1 MGMVGFSRVIK
12 LVAIAAAA
20 ATFLMGASTQSRA
33 ETCHVRL
40 NIVKAGFIIGVGGGS
55 GTLTCHGQRYR
66 LSVGG
71 VGIGSLGLAAV
82 DLVGTA
88 ANVHRPSDV
97 AGTYGAAGAG
107 ATFIAGG
114 QVATLQ
120 NGNGVVLSLGGV
132 QAGFQV
138 SLSLGGMTLA
148 LQ

>member
-1 MGMVGFSRVIK
+1 MFSFSRAIK
-12 LVAIAAAA
+12 FGAVALAAAA
-20 ATFLMGASTQSRA
+20 IVAGAATPSRA
-33 ETCHVRL
+33 ETCRIRLHV
-40 NIVKAGFIIGVGGGS
+40 VKAGFIVGVGGGR
-55 GTLTCHGQRYR
+55 GTLSCDGHFYR

-71 VGIGSLGLAAV
+71 IGIGSLGVAAV
-82 DLVGTA
+82 DLAGTA
-88 ANVHRPSDV
+88 SNVHRPSDV

-107 ATFIAGG
+107 VTFIAGG

-120 NGNGVVLSLGGV
+120 NQNGVVLSLGGV